1 MGIKFLLLVSRQG
14 KIRLTKWF
22 TSDWGAKE
30 KSKIVRDVS
39 QMVLARKV
47 KMCNVLEFKGELQDS
62 SKRAVLNTLKR
73 IDEFMPVTK
82 TATTNASG
90 TVASDSSVVL
100 AIKRGQQKG
109 LYTPFRALG
118 YVTADVQVSFQARGH
133 TYFITSSIGDSFQIF
148 DGDKM
153 GLLFVGPKLEAPIT
167 SIASFKDLTF
177 AAVGSDI
184 VIFHRSKEVHRLTD
198 TNINSTLSNLLVLG
212 DLIFSLWFDNTIRIW
227 DFKTKEFVNEISL
240 SKNFTATNILHPS
253 TYLNKVLLGSQQENL
268 FMSLDPLSP
277 ISILAQS
284 PSIDVI
290 AIGLLD
296 GSIILHNIKVDKEV
310 LRFKQD
316 GKVTAITFRTDGPPI
331 MATAN
336 MYGDIALWDLDERHI
351 VHVMK
356 GVHDAAIH
364 SCMFYNGMPILV
376 TASSDNSIKPGWY
389 PSSLRLRSGHHK
401 PPTMIRH
408 YGDEGHTIISAG
420 QDQAMRSF
428 SIIRDSQNVELSQG
442 SLEKKP
448 KKTMFTLTLLS
459 SPRLDNLVLVYPAK
473 EKQWDNIISCH
484 AHQTVARTWHF
495 QRKAIGKHQFC
506 SKDGSAIKAVAISG
520 CGDFGFI
527 GTSHGR
533 IDKFN
538 MQSGHHRTAYT
549 GGDNGH
555 TKAITVIAPDH
566 IGRFIYT
573 ASLDKTV
580 KSGLLVVATDHMGIF
595 VIDVDTK
602 KIVREFWGHMNRITD
617 IIISADG
624 RWIVSSSLDSTIRTW
639 DLPTGYLI
647 DGFRVSDI
655 PTSISLS
662 PTGDFLATTH
672 VNHVGIFLWA
682 NRSQYENVPIRRM
695 DDEDLFSSPASLPAS
710 SGNVAEIDYSK
721 DNMDSG
727 HNDVESKD
735 ATMDMAQN
743 PADGMISLSLL
754 PKSRWQNLLNLE
766 AIKKRNQPIHPPKAP
781 ERAPF
786 FLPTI
791 AGANPHFNI
800 EEAKGDENV
809 SRVFKNMAVDI
820 NPLSQ
825 LLTSCH
831 GHSNYSAV
839 MEYFKGLS
847 PSAIDIE
854 LRTLP
859 LDSEHTYLIYFL
871 KFVEYQ
877 LETHGDFE
885 LVQTYL
891 NVFLKIHG
899 DVLMLGGQDTQDA
912 LLQVQQSIN
921 QLWARLENKL
931 QYSLCVVDFTRG
943 VAM

>member
-1 MGIKFLLLVSRQG
+1 
-14 KIRLTKWF
+14 
-22 TSDWGAKE
+22 
-30 KSKIVRDVS
+30 
-39 QMVLARKV
+39 
-47 KMCNVLEFKGELQDS
+47 
-62 SKRAVLNTLKR
+62 
-73 IDEFMPVTK
+73 
-82 TATTNASG
+82 
-90 TVASDSSVVL
+90 
-100 AIKRGQQKG
+100 
-109 LYTPFRALG
+109 
-118 YVTADVQVSFQARGH
+118 
-133 TYFITSSIGDSFQIF
+133 
-148 DGDKM
+148 
-153 GLLFVGPKLEAPIT
+153 
-167 SIASFKDLTF
+167 
-177 AAVGSDI
+177 
-184 VIFHRSKEVHRLTD
+184 
-198 TNINSTLSNLLVLG
+198 
-212 DLIFSLWFDNTIRIW
+212 
-227 DFKTKEFVNEISL
+227 
-240 SKNFTATNILHPS
+240 
-253 TYLNKVLLGSQQENL
+253 
-268 FMSLDPLSP
+268 
-277 ISILAQS
+277 
-284 PSIDVI
+284 
-290 AIGLLD
+290 
-296 GSIILHNIKVDKEV
+296 
-310 LRFKQD
+310 
-316 GKVTAITFRTDGPPI
+316 
-331 MATAN
+331 
-336 MYGDIALWDLDERHI
+336 
-351 VHVMK
+351 
-356 GVHDAAIH
+356 
-364 SCMFYNGMPILV
+364 
-376 TASSDNSIKPGWY
+376 
-389 PSSLRLRSGHHK
+389 
-401 PPTMIRH
+401 
-408 YGDEGHTIISAG
+408 
-420 QDQAMRSF
+420 MRSF

-442 SLEKKP
+442 SLEKKA
-448 KKTMFTLTLLS
+448 KKNNVHIDALKLPQIGQFS
-459 SPRLDNLVLVYPAK
+459 ANPAK

-580 KSGLLVVATDHMGIF
+580 KFWSFSKGTLVHTMQFDSPVSHMVLHSQSGLLVVATDHMGIF

>member
-47 KMCNVLEFKGELQDS
+47 KMCNVLEFKVGTDIDENELLTLEIIHRYVEILDKWFMNVCELDIIFNFQQAYTIIGELQDS

-184 VIFHRSKEVHRLTD
+184 VIFIDPR
-198 TNINSTLSNLLVLG
+198 
-212 DLIFSLWFDNTIRIW
+212 RIW

-253 TYLNKVLLGSQQENL
+253 TYLNKVLLGSQQGTMQLWNVRSVKLIYE
-268 FMSLDPLSP
+268 FGSFGSP

-376 TASSDNSIKPGWY
+376 TASSDNSIKLPQIGQF
-389 PSSLRLRSGHHK
+389 
-401 PPTMIRH
+401 
-408 YGDEGHTIISAG
+408 SA
-420 QDQAMRSF
+420 
-428 SIIRDSQNVELSQG
+428 N
-442 SLEKKP
+442 
-448 KKTMFTLTLLS
+448 
-459 SPRLDNLVLVYPAK
+459 PAK

-580 KSGLLVVATDHMGIF
+580 KFWSFSKGTLVHTMQFDSPVSHMVLHSQSGLLVVATDHMGIF

>member
-1 MGIKFLLLVSRQG
+1 
-14 KIRLTKWF
+14 
-22 TSDWGAKE
+22 
-30 KSKIVRDVS
+30 
-39 QMVLARKV
+39 
-47 KMCNVLEFKGELQDS
+47 
-62 SKRAVLNTLKR
+62 
-73 IDEFMPVTK
+73 MPVTK

-253 TYLNKVLLGSQQENL
+253 TYLNKVLLGSQQGTMQLWNVRSVKLIYE
-268 FMSLDPLSP
+268 FGSFGSP

-376 TASSDNSIKPGWY
+376 TASSDNSIKQWIFDSLDGIPRL
-389 PSSLRLRSGHHK
+389 LRLRSGHHK

-442 SLEKKP
+442 SLEKKA
-448 KKTMFTLTLLS
+448 KKNNVHIDALKLPQIGQFS
-459 SPRLDNLVLVYPAK
+459 ANPAK

-580 KSGLLVVATDHMGIF
+580 KFWSFSKGTLVHTMQFDSPVSHMVLHSQSGLLVVATDHMGIF